1 MPEPRQTTFNIS
13 IAGVL
18 KVVLVLLSFWFVYLI
33 RDVLVVVLV
42 ALFLAALI
50 DPFADWFQKRHI
62 PRSIAVLVIYVLLFG
77 LLALLGALLV
87 PALTDQIPVLIRNLN
102 DVWERVIPN
111 LLHARDVALSRG
123 WSGDLQQTLG
133 FSSENSDWV
142 LTGALSTIRGA
153 IGFVFGFIIMLVM
166 AFYMVVEEDALKTFF
181 RKAAPASVHS
191 YLSEML
197 TRVQGKIGHW
207 LRGQLLLS
215 AIIGSFVFIG
225 LSIIGITSAVP
236 LAVLAGFAEFVPY
249 IGPVFAAIPAVALA
263 TAESP
268 VKGLITVAVYVVIQQ
283 LENNLLVPKIMQR
296 AIGLN
301 PIVSIISL
309 LIGAR
314 IGGVVGAVLAI
325 PLATAIAVFVTDYLE
340 IQRTRER
347 SS

>member
-1 MPEPRQTTFNIS
+1 MLEPRQTTFTIS
-13 IAGVL
+13 ITGVL
-18 KVVLVLLSFWFVYLI
+18 KVVLVLLGFWFVYLI
-33 RDVLVVVLV
+33 RDVLVVALV

-77 LLALLGALLV
+77 LLALLAALLV
-87 PALTDQIPVLIRNLN
+87 PALADQIPVLVRNLN
-102 DVWERVIPN
+102 SVWERVIPN
-111 LLHARDVALSRG
+111 LLHAREFALSRG
-123 WSGDLQQTLG
+123 WSSGGLEQSLG

-215 AIIGSFVFIG
+215 AIVGSFVFIG

-268 VKGLITVAVYVVIQQ
+268 VKGLIAVAVYVVIQQ

-325 PLATAIAVFVTDYLE
+325 PVATAIAVFVTDYLE
-340 IQRTRER
+340 IQRARER
-347 SS
+347 T